1 MWISFLSK
9 SYHFMIP
16 SDGESVEE
24 KAKIPLHLPDAKSL
38 ASDELQDNR

>member
-1 MWISFLSK
+1 MIS
-9 SYHFMIP
+9 

-24 KAKIPLHLPDAKSL
+24 KAKIPLQLPDAKSL

>member
-1 MWISFLSK
+1 MWISFSSK
-9 SYHFMIP
+9 SYNFMIS

-24 KAKIPLHLPDAKSL
+24 KAKTPLHLPDAKSL

>member
-1 MWISFLSK
+1 MWIFFSSK
-9 SYHFMIP
+9 SYHFMIS